1 METEV
6 RLEPFEIART
16 TVVSAGLEQPVHGV
30 TWRDAI
36 NHCNALSDAEGL
48 RPAYTVE
55 GPRTCWDVSA
65 DGYRLPTEAEWE
77 YACRAGT
84 TGPQYGRLRDIA
96 WTARD
101 EIHGIQPDVTQP
113 PVLRPGG
120 GCVTSPGPPG
130 TKSTGSSP
138 SGGNAPMPSG
148 SRTCSAMSGS
158 GAGTTST
165 RAVTPTTGSSEAA
178 AGPTSRGA

>member
-16 TVVSAGLEQPVHGV
+16 TVVSAGSEQPVHGV

-77 YACRAGT
+77 YA
-84 TGPQYGRLRDIA
+84 
-96 WTARD
+96 
-101 EIHGIQPDVTQP
+101 
-113 PVLRPGG
+113 
-120 GCVTSPGPPG
+120 
-130 TKSTGSSP
+130 
-138 SGGNAPMPSG
+138 
-148 SRTCSAMSGS
+148 SRTAARWCRHGRRRSEGH
-158 GAGTTST
+158 TS
-165 RAVTPTTGSSEAA
+165 ELQ
-178 AGPTSRGA
+178 SRFDIVCRLLLEKKN

>member
-65 DGYRLPTEAEWE
+65 DGYRLQIGRAS
-77 YACRAGT
+77 CRERRSLA
-84 TGPQYGRLRDIA
+84 
-96 WTARD
+96 ARW
-101 EIHGIQPDVTQP
+101 Q
-113 PVLRPGG
+113 
-120 GCVTSPGPPG
+120 
-130 TKSTGSSP
+130 
-138 SGGNAPMPSG
+138 
-148 SRTCSAMSGS
+148 
-158 GAGTTST
+158 
-165 RAVTPTTGSSEAA
+165 AA
-178 AGPTSRGA
+178 ATNLGHADE

>member
-65 DGYRLPTEAEWE
+65 DGYRLPTEAERSE
-77 YACRAGT
+77 
-84 TGPQYGRLRDIA
+84 
-96 WTARD
+96 
-101 EIHGIQPDVTQP
+101 EH
-113 PVLRPGG
+113 
-120 GCVTSPGPPG
+120 TS
-130 TKSTGSSP
+130 
-138 SGGNAPMPSG
+138 
-148 SRTCSAMSGS
+148 
-158 GAGTTST
+158 
-165 RAVTPTTGSSEAA
+165 ELQ
-178 AGPTSRGA
+178 SRGHLVCRLLLEKQ